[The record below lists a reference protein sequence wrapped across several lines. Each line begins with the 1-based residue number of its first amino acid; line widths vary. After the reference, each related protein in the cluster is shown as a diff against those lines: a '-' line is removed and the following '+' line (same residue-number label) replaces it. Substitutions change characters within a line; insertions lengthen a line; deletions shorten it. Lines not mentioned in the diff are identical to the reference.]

1 MLAGSAAAAAVVV
14 ALGWP
19 GGASAAPSARAL
31 QGAAQAVIDA
41 GGSGI
46 LIRMHDGTRIRTVTA
61 GVGDQD
67 TGRRVKNKDQYQIGS
82 QTKTFMAVL
91 ALQLVA
97 EGRVDLDESIETYLP
112 GVVPGGDAITVRMLL
127 QHTSGLDNYTDN
139 ADLLEVVGQDP
150 YYPLSVET
158 ALDSAFAA
166 GPGFAPGTAWE
177 YSNTGY
183 LIIGRMLEQ
192 VSGMPVAELL
202 RRRITGPRG
211 LNQTY
216 LPGDH
221 VPDTGPGFIRGYLYD
236 IAGEPA
242 GYLPTSEWAVSYA
255 WTAGAMVSTARDLSE
270 FYSDLVAGRILGPD
284 ELAEMMTTVVDS
296 GAETFDAQYGL
307 GIYPV
312 STPCGSG
319 WGHSG
324 GIFGHLSETVVSP
337 DGERWMALDTS
348 GVPVIHEESQ
358 LPAVRGWEDALVNT
372 YTTAFCAM
380 QGTDVP
386 TGTPMGVASTPGA
399 RGSAKLGD
407 VFARDH
413 VWTQL
418 GGRIVGR

>member
-1 MLAGSAAAAAVVV
+1 
-14 ALGWP
+14 
-19 GGASAAPSARAL
+19 
-31 QGAAQAVIDA
+31 
-41 GGSGI
+41 
-46 LIRMHDGTRIRTVTA
+46 
-61 GVGDQD
+61 
-67 TGRRVKNKDQYQIGS
+67 
-82 QTKTFMAVL
+82 
-91 ALQLVA
+91 
-97 EGRVDLDESIETYLP
+97 
-112 GVVPGGDAITVRMLL
+112 
-127 QHTSGLDNYTDN
+127 
-139 ADLLEVVGQDP
+139 
-150 YYPLSVET
+150 
-158 ALDSAFAA
+158 
-166 GPGFAPGTAWE
+166 
-177 YSNTGY
+177 
-183 LIIGRMLEQ
+183 
-192 VSGMPVAELL
+192 
-202 RRRITGPRG
+202 
-211 LNQTY
+211 
-216 LPGDH
+216 
-221 VPDTGPGFIRGYLYD
+221 
-236 IAGEPA
+236 
-242 GYLPTSEWAVSYA
+242 
-255 WTAGAMVSTARDLSE
+255 
-270 FYSDLVAGRILGPD
+270 
-284 ELAEMMTTVVDS
+284 MMTTVVDS